1 MSPRPVL
8 AGGRRLADWIRAGG
22 RPDRASRAAVL
33 LYRWRGFWFDLGLGL
48 VGAAARSPTRF
59 PEGEGLLFVMGFWR
73 SGTTVLHEMLA
84 EAPGWGAPE
93 TWQCMDPLGALRGG
107 RPPEGSAIRR
117 PMDAIEV
124 GPRSPQEDE
133 FALLALGVPSLY
145 QGFLDP
151 RRLPDLRP
159 LLDQAFWQGNGAG
172 PWTGTL
178 AGFLDLCG
186 EAGRERL
193 AVKSPNHVFRYR
205 ALARRF
211 PGARFVWILRD
222 PADLWAS
229 NLRMWR
235 AMTDRYGLWKVP
247 PGGLESFLASA
258 LEAFGGLLRDLR
270 EDGTL
275 RKDLVL
281 GYEEMVRDPER
292 SLRPLS
298 GSLGL
303 DGAGAVAW
311 REAAAAR
318 LMEASKG
325 RNAGLPEGPQALL
338 DGLRDLQAA
347 ILSEARS

>member
-8 AGGRRLADWIRAGG
+8 AGGRGLADWIRAGG
-22 RPDRASRAAVL
+22 RPDRASRGAVL
-33 LYRWRGFWFDLGLGL
+33 LYRWRGFWFDQGLGL
-48 VGAAARSPTRF
+48 ARAAAREPARF
-59 PEGEGLLFVMGFWR
+59 PEGDGLLFVMGFWR
-73 SGTTVLHEMLA
+73 SGTTVLHELLS
-84 EAPGWGAPE
+84 EAPGWAAPE
-93 TWQCMDPLGALRGG
+93 TWQCMDPLAALRGG
-107 RPPEGSAIRR
+107 VPPEGPSVRR
-117 PMDAIEV
+117 PMDAVDV

-151 RRLPDLRP
+151 RRLPDLQP
-159 LLDQAFWQGNGAG
+159 LLDQAFWQGQASG
-172 PWTGTL
+172 PWPETL

-186 EAGRERL
+186 KAGQGRL

-211 PGARFVWILRD
+211 PRARFVWILRD

-235 AMTDRYGLWKVP
+235 AMTDRYGLWEVP
-247 PGGLESFLASA
+247 PGGLESFLEAG
-258 LEAFGGLLRDLR
+258 LEAFRSLLQDLR
-270 EDGTL
+270 EDGTF
-275 RKDLVL
+275 RRDLVL
-281 GYEEMVRDPER
+281 GYEEMIRDPER

-303 DGAGAVAW
+303 DKAGAAAW
-311 REAAAAR
+311 REAASAR
-318 LMEASKG
+318 LMEAPKG

-338 DGLRDLQAA
+338 DSLRSLQAA
-347 ILSEARS
+347 ILSDARP